1 MKLGILTFHRASN
14 YGAVLQCFALQQTLT
29 RLGYDAPVVDY
40 RTPQVELDHWP
51 KNAIRK
57 FGLIRGLSSIPRKMI
72 KVHRYDAF
80 RKRALSLTDEVREAD
95 LPLLSKEFDGFIAG
109 SDQVWSEQ
117 FAALDSHLFL
127 DFARD
132 GQRYSYACSFGTEHP
147 GDALRRA
154 CDTYL
159 PNFEE
164 VSLRETSGRAFV
176 EDEVGISARTDMD
189 PVLLLQRDDW
199 LDFASL
205 PSEEGYILIYTVP
218 GPVHLL
224 DVARSLS
231 ASTGKKIV
239 YLNDALKHRDL
250 PHKRLSTPEEFVGW
264 FARAG
269 IVLTNSFH
277 GTAFS
282 ILLGKDFFVEIM
294 SDRGKNNRSL
304 ELLSNCGLSNRILA
318 TDGEQDLLAPIDWD
332 TPQNRLAALRETSI
346 DYLRGIG
353 YRIAESQGELS

>member
-14 YGAVLQCFALQQTLT
+14 YGAVLQCFALQETLT

-51 KNAIRK
+51 KHAVRK
-57 FGLIRGLSSIPRKMI
+57 AGLIRGVSRIPRRMI
-72 KVHRYDAF
+72 KTHRFDAF
-80 RKRALSLTDEVREAD
+80 RKRALSLTDEIREAD
-95 LPLLSKEFDGFIAG
+95 LPSLINDFDGFIAG
-109 SDQVWSEQ
+109 SDQVWSERY
-117 FAALDSHLFL
+117 AALDSHLFL

-132 GQRYSYACSFGTEHP
+132 GQRYSYACSFGADHP
-147 GDALRRA
+147 GDAVRRA
-154 CDTYL
+154 CTTYL
-159 PNFEE
+159 PSFEA
-164 VSLRETSGRAFV
+164 VSLREMSGQTFV
-176 EDEVGISARTDMD
+176 KDEVGVPARTDVD

-231 ASTGKKIV
+231 ARTGKKIV
-239 YLNDALKHRDL
+239 YLNDSLKHRDL
-250 PHKRLSTPEEFVGW
+250 PHRRLTTPEEFVGW

-282 ILLGKDFFVEIM
+282 TLLGKDFFVEIM
-294 SDRGKNNRSL
+294 SDRGQNNRSL
-304 ELLSNCGLSNRILA
+304 EFLKSCGLSNRIL
-318 TDGEQDLLAPIDWD
+318 TMDNGQDLLTPIDWN
-332 TPQNRLAALRETSI
+332 TPQSRLAALRDPSI
-346 DYLRGIG
+346 NYLKGIG
-353 YRIAESQGELS
+353 SHIVARQKA